1 MSVDLH
7 VHTIASDGVFSPDEV
22 VSMAKAK
29 GLEALAITDHDT
41 LDGIEP
47 AQCAGLRNGI
57 EIIAGIELGSERQ
70 GEEIHILGLLV
81 ELDNEDFLAKL
92 KTLREDR
99 VKRMEKMVNKLK
111 EFNFPIDMDKVMSI
125 SGAGSVGRPHLAEAL
140 VQAGVVPSLS
150 DAFDR
155 FIGAGRPAYVPRY
168 KLDPLEAVRLI
179 CCAGGVP
186 VLAHPGLIKSLNLVG
201 ELKNAGLSG
210 LEARH
215 PAHSAEQTRF
225 YQELARRH
233 GLVAT
238 GGSDFHGPGHK
249 AGGQLG
255 MVTVPYSV
263 VVDLKNMK
271 SSCKKG

>member
-7 VHTIASDGVFSPDEV
+7 VHTTASDGVFSPAEV
-22 VSMAKAK
+22 VSMARAM

-41 LDGIEP
+41 LEGIEP
-47 AQCAGLRNGI
+47 ALCAGLQNGI
-57 EIIAGIELGSERQ
+57 EIIAGIELGSELQ

-92 KTLREDR
+92 KILREDR

-140 VQAGVVPSLS
+140 VKAGVVPSIS
-150 DAFDR
+150 EAFDR
-155 FIGAGRPAYVPRY
+155 FIGAGRQAYVPRY

-179 CCAGGVP
+179 SCAGGVP
-186 VLAHPGLIKSLNLVG
+186 VLAHPGLIKSMELVG
-201 ELKNAGLSG
+201 ELKNAGLAG
-210 LEARH
+210 LEAGH
-215 PAHSAEQTRF
+215 PAHSAEQTLY
-225 YQELARRH
+225 YQELARKH

-255 MVTVPYSV
+255 LVTVPYSV
-263 VVDLKNMK
+263 VVDLKNRK
-271 SSCKKG
+271 NRYKTN